1 MKTESP
7 IDELDTQCWVNE
19 IITDPYQVIAESFF
33 CSGFY
38 NLKRTIKK
46 LIECCI
52 SPKMYKDKP
61 AADVLLYMRII
72 HSVIKA
78 AHILKEKQFSELVI
92 NKNDLLNNKYFFSNR
107 MLDDDWTDFP
117 RFLSRKE
124 YCNPYAVF
132 RKFFKYQSLDSWL
145 TIWQDI
151 IDGALCPE
159 EARFSIN
166 ELTVY
171 TYLVKLVEAAH
182 LIDVRETVHIRG
194 HLKNRAAENC

>member
-7 IDELDTQCWVNE
+7 IDEFDTQCWVNE

-38 NLKRTIKK
+38 NLKSTIKK
-46 LIECCI
+46 LMEYCI

-92 NKNDLLNNKYFFSNR
+92 NKNDLLNNKYFFSSR

-124 YCNPYAVF
+124 YCNPYSVF
-132 RKFFKYQSLDSWL
+132 RKFFKYQSLDGWL
-145 TIWQDI
+145 TIWRDI

-194 HLKNRAAENC
+194 RLKNRAAENC

>member
-1 MKTESP
+1 
-7 IDELDTQCWVNE
+7 
-19 IITDPYQVIAESFF
+19 
-33 CSGFY
+33 
-38 NLKRTIKK
+38 
-46 LIECCI
+46 
-52 SPKMYKDKP
+52 
-61 AADVLLYMRII
+61 
-72 HSVIKA
+72 
-78 AHILKEKQFSELVI
+78 
-92 NKNDLLNNKYFFSNR
+92 

-132 RKFFKYQSLDSWL
+132 RKFFKYQSLDGWL
-145 TIWQDI
+145 TIWRDI

-182 LIDVRETVHIRG
+182 LIDVRETVHVRG
-194 HLKNRAAENC
+194 RLKNRASENC

>member
-7 IDELDTQCWVNE
+7 IDEFDTQCWVNE

-38 NLKRTIKK
+38 NLKSTIKK
-46 LIECCI
+46 LMEYCI

-132 RKFFKYQSLDSWL
+132 RKFFKYQSLDGWL
-145 TIWQDI
+145 TIWRDI

-194 HLKNRAAENC
+194 RLKNRAAENC